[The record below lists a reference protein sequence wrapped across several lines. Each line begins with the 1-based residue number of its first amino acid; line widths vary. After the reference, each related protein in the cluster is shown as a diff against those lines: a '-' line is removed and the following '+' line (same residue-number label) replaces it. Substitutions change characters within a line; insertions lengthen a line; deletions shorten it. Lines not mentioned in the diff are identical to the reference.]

1 MFTQPIQSLLVA
13 MGHASATFS
22 PLPPSVVRIH
32 VDEIAAK
39 IAKFYERIRNVV
51 DYREEH
57 LFRKNCILRGIQRR
71 VLFGA
76 TDVGAALDLIKE
88 IIRSGHLPNDT
99 IPEERSQDVE
109 QILTTLSILIQYVNE
124 HFSSEAESLK
134 EWLIRIS
141 SCAVEECLVPPIKD
155 TVVSTLMV
163 DTLLKQLV
171 IKGESVTESDRRVQ
185 IFISVQRALLKVD
198 EDQLSYRLLQFLYPY
213 WDHPTTEQLESMAR
227 SLPQIMHSI
236 ELFLGDPLH
245 VPFYKL
251 GNHYNTVFLLLG
263 DALFSSPKVRDEPE
277 TLLKDRAVLHAAVLE
292 AYKKRYRQLKVS
304 LRRLAFFSIVS
315 LFITKVLIALAIE
328 VPLDRYVTHNFSL
341 VNTIINIVFP
351 PVLLL
356 CIILFIR
363 MPSRKNVDLVM
374 RAVDRIVYDDDKKDI
389 LLVIPKERNTA
400 IKNIVRFIYILLS
413 ILILGAVATALQRI
427 GFSTPSIVVFI
438 LFTSIV
444 AATGVKVHNRSREI
458 SLEQVPPTLLGFLGD
473 LVVMPFVTLGT
484 ITISGLE
491 HFKFLVMIV
500 NLIDVPFLEFI
511 TFIEHFNTFLRYK
524 KDELH

>member
-1 MFTQPIQSLLVA
+1 MFTVPIGSLIQGMERVA
-13 MGHASATFS
+13 ATF
-22 PLPPSVVRIH
+22 LPPSASVVRIH

-57 LFRKNCILRGIQRR
+57 LFRKHCILRGIQRR
-71 VLFGA
+71 LLFGA
-76 TDVGAALDLIKE
+76 TDTGAALDLIKE

-109 QILTTLSILIQYVNE
+109 HILTTLSILIQYVNE
-124 HFSSEAESLK
+124 HFIPEAEQLK
-134 EWLIRIS
+134 EWLIRLS
-141 SCAVEECLVPPIKD
+141 SCAVEECLVPPVKD
-155 TVVSTLMV
+155 SVISTLML
-163 DTLLKQLV
+163 DTFLQQLV
-171 IKGESVTESDRRVQ
+171 IKGEAVTQSDRRVQ

-213 WDHPTTEQLESMAR
+213 WDHPTTEQLESIAR

-236 ELFLGDPLH
+236 ELFLADPLH

-251 GNHYNTVFLLLG
+251 ANHHNTVFLLLG
-263 DALFSSPKVRDEPE
+263 DALFSSPSIREEPGM
-277 TLLKDRAVLHAAVLE
+277 LLKDRALLHPAVLE
-292 AYKKRYRQLKVS
+292 AYKKRYRHLKIS
-304 LRRLAFFSIVS
+304 LRRLAFFSIIS

-328 VPLDRYVTHNFSL
+328 VPLDRYVTHNFSF

-363 MPSRKNVDLVM
+363 MPTRKNVDLVM
-374 RAVDRIVYDDDKKDI
+374 RSVDRIVYDDDKKEI
-389 LLVIPKERNTA
+389 LLVIPKERNMA
-400 IKNIVRFIYILLS
+400 IKNIVQVIYILLS
-413 ILILGAVATALQRI
+413 TLILGAVATALQRI
-427 GFSTPSIVVFI
+427 GFSSPSIVVFI

-458 SLEQVPPTLLGFLGD
+458 SLELVQPTILGFLRD
-473 LVVMPFVTLGT
+473 LFVIPFVTLGT
-484 ITISGLE
+484 MTISGLE
-491 HFKFLVMIV
+491 HFKFLVMLV

-511 TFIEHFNTFLRYK
+511 TFVEHFNTFLRYK